1 MTDAVI
7 NPIEAPRKLYFDW
20 IPGVLF
26 TPRQF
31 IPKIATQN
39 RSNWLTPMLVL
50 TLSTLLLIYLS
61 GPARLAASMS
71 SGASLPADFQNMP
84 PEMQA
89 QYQQASQAT
98 QGPVFMYLFPALV
111 SLGKVWIGWLLVG
124 GILHL
129 VLTLLGGRGNTG
141 ATINLVAWAGL
152 PFFVRDIVRAVA
164 ISTTQTLIA
173 NPGLSGF
180 VPAGGRLL
188 LFVSKLLGQIDI
200 YVVWH
205 VLLLALG
212 IRAANGL
219 GRGKVWTGVLITIL
233 LILVLEA
240 LLGFGTSMLGGLNII
255 RPFMF

>member
-1 MTDAVI
+1 MTDAALS
-7 NPIEAPRKLYFDW
+7 PIETPRKLYLDW

-31 IPKIATQN
+31 IPKIVSQA
-39 RSNWLTPMLVL
+39 RSVWMTPMLVL
-50 TLSTLLLIYLS
+50 TLSALLLIWLS
-61 GPARLAASMS
+61 GPVRLTAAMS
-71 SGASLPADFQNMP
+71 SAASLPADFQNMP

-98 QGPVFMYLFPALV
+98 QGPVFVYVFPAL
-111 SLGKVWIGWLLVG
+111 LAIGKVWFGWLLVG

-141 ATINLVAWAGL
+141 TSMNLVAWAAL
-152 PFFVRDIVRAVA
+152 PFAIRDIVRSIA
-164 ISTTQTLIA
+164 ISSIHTLIS

-180 VPAGGRLL
+180 APAGGKFFTFLSQL
-188 LFVSKLLGQIDI
+188 MGLIDI

-205 VLLLALG
+205 VLLLVLG

-219 GRGKVWTGVLITIL
+219 SRGKVWTGVLVTIV
-233 LILVLEA
+233 LVLGLEA
-240 LLGFGTSMLGGLNII
+240 LLGFASTLLGGLNIV